1 MLDVEREYF
10 EGHQEELLRQFPG
23 RFIIIRH
30 QQVVGPFD
38 SLQEA
43 LSAGARQFG
52 LSPFL
57 VRRTDDQPREIR
69 IPALALGILRA
80 ESYRT
85 VGGSS
90 SDS

>member
-10 EGHQEELLRQFPG
+10 EAHQEELVRQFPG
-23 RFIIIRH
+23 RFIIVRG
-30 QQVVGPFD
+30 QEVLGPFE

-43 LSAGARQFG
+43 LTVGARQFG
-52 LSPFL
+52 LTPFL
-57 VRRTDDQPREIR
+57 VRRTDEQPSEVR

-80 ESYRT
+80 DYYHT
-85 VGGSS
+85 DGGAG